1 MHILQLYITAMKN
14 QTQEKTGD
22 LRVPHYVN
30 INYKEKEVVFST
42 ELQHNRQ
49 SKQNTERRL

>member
-30 INYKEKEVVFST
+30 LNYKEKEVVFST
-42 ELQHNRQ
+42 EIQHNRQ
-49 SKQNTERRL
+49 SKQNTE